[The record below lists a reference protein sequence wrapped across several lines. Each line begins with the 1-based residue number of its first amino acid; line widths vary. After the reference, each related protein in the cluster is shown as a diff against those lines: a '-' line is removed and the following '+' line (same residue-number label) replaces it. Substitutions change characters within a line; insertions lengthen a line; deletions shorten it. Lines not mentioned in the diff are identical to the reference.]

1 MRILIIEDEYGLA
14 DAISEMLKK
23 ENFLVDIIT
32 DGEKGENEAL
42 TGIYDLIILDVM
54 LPGKNGF
61 EILKTLKREKIK
73 TPIIMLTA
81 KSEMDDK
88 LQGLENGADDYI
100 TKPFSTREL
109 LARIRNILRRNND
122 IEETNLLEYNDL
134 KLNLNTCMLTC
145 KDNKVVI
152 TGKELELLQLL
163 MIHKKQVGNREALA
177 NKIWGYNS
185 EAEYNNVEVYISF
198 IRKKLKILKSN
209 VKIKAIRGV
218 GYKLEVED
226 D

>member
-1 MRILIIEDEYGLA
+1 MI
-14 DAISEMLKK
+14 
-23 ENFLVDIIT
+23 
-32 DGEKGENEAL
+32 
-42 TGIYDLIILDVM
+42 
-54 LPGKNGF
+54 
-61 EILKTLKREKIK
+61 
-73 TPIIMLTA
+73 
-81 KSEMDDK
+81 
-88 LQGLENGADDYI
+88 
-100 TKPFSTREL
+100 
-109 LARIRNILRRNND
+109 
-122 IEETNLLEYNDL
+122 
-134 KLNLNTCMLTC
+134 TC
-145 KDNKVVI
+145 KDNNVVI

-163 MIHKKQVGNREALA
+163 MIHKKQVVNREALA

>member
-32 DGEKGENEAL
+32 DGEEGENEAL

-109 LARIRNILRRNND
+109 LARIRNIL
-122 IEETNLLEYNDL
+122 LEYNDL
-134 KLNLNTCMLTC
+134 KLNLNTCMITC
-145 KDNKVVI
+145 KDNNVVI

-163 MIHKKQVGNREALA
+163 MIHKKQVVNREALA

-198 IRKKLKILKSN
+198 IRKKLKILKY
-209 VKIKAIRGV
+209 AIS
-218 GYKLEVED
+218 
-226 D
+226 